1 MIQIFQAGY
10 LITCIEWLAFCC
22 TRQYGA
28 KWKEWFE
35 NTPFIVRHVFKNNFR
50 TPVGITAISAGLQ
63 GLPIWFYVMKHYAAY
78 LNETWSLV
86 FNLVLVYCIIGRVLC
101 MIVELWV
108 IYKNLNQMLVD
119 QYEEMKKK

>member
-1 MIQIFQAGY
+1 
-10 LITCIEWLAFCC
+10 
-22 TRQYGA
+22 
-28 KWKEWFE
+28 
-35 NTPFIVRHVFKNNFR
+35 VFKNNFR

-63 GLPIWFYVMKHYAAY
+63 GLPIWFYVMKHYTAY

-101 MIVELWV
+101 MMVELWV